1 MLSTE
6 GRVNAAAEVVGR
18 NKIAVSCYNDEAMI
32 GKVVADFQSALPEA
46 SVSGYDNNPTGRT
59 VEASRAGAVVR
70 REQHRG

>member
-1 MLSTE
+1 
-6 GRVNAAAEVVGR
+6 
-18 NKIAVSCYNDEAMI
+18 MI